1 MKTNQILL
9 KSMILLSSVTLLTS
23 CGNDDDSPSLPPIGG
38 YNNANE
44 VGAADL
50 LAYWPL
56 DGNGTE
62 SKSNTAPSS
71 SVNATF
77 EAGAKG
83 QGAKLTAGYMKYPSI
98 PAFAGTMTAY
108 TMSAWVKVKN
118 NQIPDVGGTASIFFS
133 LSRPGEWEG
142 NINLFAETGQ
152 KRAIEEDG
160 TVNDS
165 IIFKNT
171 FRTSTSGGQGYENL
185 LHLENW
191 MKADNLITPNKHA
204 ANPVAVGRTWAHV
217 VGTWSGAT
225 NVFTIYI
232 NGKKSSNPAF
242 EKRGDNT
249 SIVFDTPTTAIIGG
263 FGDVATTT
271 EPWNKPMTGN
281 IDEIRVWKKALN
293 AADVTAL
300 YELEKAGR

>member
-1 MKTNQILL
+1 MKTIKLSGFALAMALSIGLL
-9 KSMILLSSVTLLTS
+9 AS
-23 CGNDDDSPSLPPIGG
+23 CGSDDAAPLPPIGG
-38 YNNANE
+38 YNTANE
-44 VGAADL
+44 VGATDL

-62 SKSNTAPSS
+62 SKSNTNPTTT
-71 SVNATF
+71 VGATY

-98 PAFAGTMTAY
+98 AALTGTMTAY
-108 TMSAWVKVKN
+108 TISAWVKVKN
-118 NQIPDVGGTASIFFS
+118 NQTLTSGTASIFFS
-133 LSRPGEWEG
+133 LSRPSEWEG

-152 KRAIEEDG
+152 RPAIEENG

-165 IIFKNT
+165 VVFKNT
-171 FRTSTSGGQGYENL
+171 FRSSISGGQGYESL

-191 MKADNLITPNKHA
+191 MKADNLITPNKHV
-204 ANPVAVGRTWAHV
+204 ANPVAVARTWAHV
-217 VGTWSGAT
+217 VGTWSGTT

-232 NGKKSSNPAF
+232 NGVKSSNPAF

-249 SIVFDTPTTAIIGG
+249 SIVFDSPTTAIIGG

-293 AADVTAL
+293 SADVNAL

>member
-1 MKTNQILL
+1 MKTIKLSGFAL
-9 KSMILLSSVTLLTS
+9 AIALSIGLLSS
-23 CGNDDDSPSLPPIGG
+23 CGSDDAAPLPPIGG
-38 YNNANE
+38 YDNAGQ
-44 VGAADL
+44 VGATDL

-62 SKSNTAPSS
+62 SKSNTNPTTT
-71 SVNATF
+71 VGTTY

-98 PAFAGTMTAY
+98 AALTGPMTAY

-118 NQIPDVGGTASIFFS
+118 NQTLTSSSASIFFS
-133 LSRPGEWEG
+133 LSRPSQWEG

-152 KRAIEEDG
+152 KPAIEDNG
-160 TVNDS
+160 AVNDS

-171 FRTSTSGGQGYENL
+171 FRSSISGGQGYENL
-185 LHLENW
+185 LHLENY
-191 MKADNLITPNKHA
+191 MKADNLITPNKHV
-204 ANPVAVGRTWAHV
+204 ANPVAVARTWAHV
-217 VGTWSGAT
+217 VGTWSGTT

-232 NGKKSSNPAF
+232 NGVKSSNPAF

-249 SIVFDTPTTAIIGG
+249 SIVFDIPTTATIGA
-263 FGDVATTT
+263 FGDIATTT
-271 EPWNKPMTGN
+271 EPWNKAMTGN
-281 IDEIRVWKKALN
+281 IDEIRIWKKALST
-293 AADVTAL
+293 ADIKAL